1 MPNSQLINNISLQ
14 IRHFGPKLVKYCFK
28 LANLTK
34 LIVFRTLKFD
44 LTDRGT
50 VASVVIQAIGS
61 GTNEETLMKAT
72 HPMIRLDQFG
82 ACIKLI

>member
-1 MPNSQLINNISLQ
+1 M
-14 IRHFGPKLVKYCFK
+14 
-28 LANLTK
+28 ANLTK

-72 HPMIRLDQFG
+72 HPMIRLGQFG
-82 ACIKLI
+82 ACTKLV